1 MVLFYDN
8 IKQRIMTAMFINVT
22 FWAKMQSLEKIS
34 STILENLDIFWFHIW
49 YFVFLFVFFIFLL
62 WHWSCSEVRICVPSN
77 VTVTAAELTKDAAGC
92 AAASQNEVKCDA
104 GEVVWPP
111 LLLLLLL
118 LLLLRSHNHNA
129 TQPTPPTKDDNDALE
144 SSGEGWWCKTDHVCL
159 NANLLPSSLTLD

>member
-1 MVLFYDN
+1 MVLFHGVIKQRIMVLFHDN

-34 STILENLDIFWFHIW
+34 CTILENLDIFWFHIW

-111 LLLLLLL
+111 LLLL
-118 LLLLRSHNHNA
+118 
-129 TQPTPPTKDDNDALE
+129 
-144 SSGEGWWCKTDHVCL
+144 SSSFSSFAHTITMQL
-159 NANLLPSSLTLD
+159 NPLLPPKMTMML